1 MPSPMVAGLMAVPG
15 VLCVVPGIAL
25 APGRSGRLG
34 GGTVVADSVAVGVG
48 VVVDVYKRQV
58 HTVAKVV
65 VMASNQGMPAMRRAM
80 VSTAVQV
87 CLLYTSR
94 CV

>member
-1 MPSPMVAGLMAVPG
+1 MVAGLMAVPG

-48 VVVDVYKRQV
+48 VVVAAAGAGGGGLGGAADVTNPVPVGVPEGTGGAWSR
-58 HTVAKVV
+58 
-65 VMASNQGMPAMRRAM
+65 PAF
-80 VSTAVQV
+80 
-87 CLLYTSR
+87 
-94 CV
+94 